1 MTRPTLLIVSYHFA
15 PSPLVGAKRF
25 SFLTREFT
33 RMGFEVHVIANEIGD
48 SAYGREDHS
57 LPAHGPVHRVANPLE
72 LPRKGKGLGA
82 RIVNALSRR
91 LLAAVGM
98 DFFWA
103 GAATRKALDVVS
115 KLPLESRQG
124 LVIATSPPHAAMIAG
139 GRIARRLGWP
149 LILDYRDPWSAYDWP
164 AWHRGPI
171 SQWLAAR
178 IERRLVRQS
187 AARVLNTPAMLEWYL
202 REFPFANDAGSVA
215 IPNGFDAVEKL
226 SAPDTSGALRILHAG
241 EIYGS
246 RSLVPLLQAIRQ
258 VSARHPER
266 AIRLT
271 NYGPLPAHEKQ
282 RIRGAGLEEF
292 AEERPRIPFQELRV
306 ELQRAHLLLAVVS
319 EHMTYST
326 PYKVYDYM
334 ASGRP
339 ILGLAPRDAAL
350 HELLEESGAGV
361 CAEPQNIAGIEAA
374 IERALFAPT
383 SADVARV
390 DRFHWERLAQ
400 LYRAVIEA
408 AASRERTAAD
418 AEGSGAT
425 QLASAEARRE

>member
-1 MTRPTLLIVSYHFA
+1 
-15 PSPLVGAKRF
+15 
-25 SFLTREFT
+25 
-33 RMGFEVHVIANEIGD
+33 
-48 SAYGREDHS
+48 
-57 LPAHGPVHRVANPLE
+57 
-72 LPRKGKGLGA
+72 
-82 RIVNALSRR
+82 
-91 LLAAVGM
+91 
-98 DFFWA
+98 
-103 GAATRKALDVVS
+103 
-115 KLPLESRQG
+115 
-124 LVIATSPPHAAMIAG
+124 
-139 GRIARRLGWP
+139 
-149 LILDYRDPWSAYDWP
+149 
-164 AWHRGPI
+164 
-171 SQWLAAR
+171 
-178 IERRLVRQS
+178 
-187 AARVLNTPAMLEWYL
+187 MLEWYL